1 MPKGPMNRSRLNPRD
16 NDKTLTRIVWRHGPF
31 RVECSG
37 AGPVMRLTIFYGRF
51 VMAEETVE
59 SAEAAWQRAQDICR
73 QLGGEEIDSAAQGG
87 LV

>member
-1 MPKGPMNRSRLNPRD
+1 MNRSRLNPRD
-16 NDKTLTRIVWRHGPF
+16 NDKTRTLIAWRHGPF

-37 AGPVMRLTIFYGRF
+37 AAPAMRLAIYYGRF

-73 QLGGEEIDSAAQGG
+73 QLGGEDIESVG
-87 LV
+87 